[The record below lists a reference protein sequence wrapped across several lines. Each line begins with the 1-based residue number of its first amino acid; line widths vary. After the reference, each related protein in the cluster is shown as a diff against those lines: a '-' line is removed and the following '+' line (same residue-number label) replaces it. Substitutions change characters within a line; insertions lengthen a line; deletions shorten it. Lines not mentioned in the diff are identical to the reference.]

1 MAAQITMDM
10 GRKYYGTIEFRVVMS
25 PSILFVD
32 DDVQL
37 RRLCKI
43 TLEESGYLVSE
54 AGNGEEALAA
64 IQGATFDLIVLDLSM
79 PDVDGFEFLKAV
91 RDTVPKLKIVVIS
104 GFLGGTMLTAAK
116 LFGAAATLAKP
127 FSPDYLLLAVES
139 VLADNAP
146 GGAPL

>member
-1 MAAQITMDM
+1 M
-10 GRKYYGTIEFRVVMS
+10 RH
-25 PSILFVD
+25 SILFVD

-43 TLEESGYLVSE
+43 ALEESDYLVSE
-54 AGNGEEALAA
+54 AGNGTEALDA
-64 IQGATFDLIVLDLSM
+64 IQKATFDLVVLDLSM

-104 GFLGGTMLTAAK
+104 GFLGGSMLTAAK

-127 FSPDYLLLAVES
+127 FSTDSLLLAVES
-139 VLADNAP
+139 VLVENAP